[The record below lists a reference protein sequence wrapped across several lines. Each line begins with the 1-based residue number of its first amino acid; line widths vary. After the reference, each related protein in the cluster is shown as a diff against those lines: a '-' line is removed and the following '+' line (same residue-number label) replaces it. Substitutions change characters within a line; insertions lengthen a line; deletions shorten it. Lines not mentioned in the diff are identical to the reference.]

1 MGLAA
6 RIAEGCGRDNNVEFA
21 VELRRAKASASELE
35 YFLLLSHDLGHLP
48 NESHQRLTGEIVEVR
63 KMVSG
68 LLRKL

>member
-35 YFLLLSHDLGHLP
+35 YFFFCPTISDIC
-48 NESHQRLTGEIVEVR
+48 RMRVI
-63 KMVSG
+63 SG
-68 LLRKL
+68 